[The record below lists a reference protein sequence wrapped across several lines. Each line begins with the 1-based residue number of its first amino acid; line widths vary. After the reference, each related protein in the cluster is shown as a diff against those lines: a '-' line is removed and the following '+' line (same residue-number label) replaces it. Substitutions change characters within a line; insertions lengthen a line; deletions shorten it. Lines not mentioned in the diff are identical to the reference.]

1 MKLDNKQ
8 YIFLLL
14 NLSLAI
20 LYCFQSPIKQLK
32 HKDKIHIQSNQLQ
45 SWILLGKSTIEAS
58 DNGNVTIK
66 MLSSKKIK
74 SLRFSVTKGGLNI
87 QKCEAWMIDG
97 SKKTIELRNELIEGE
112 ESRVIEISNN
122 PMGVEKISI
131 TYDTRNRKA
140 AFTQLELWGKME

>member
-1 MKLDNKQ
+1 
-8 YIFLLL
+8 
-14 NLSLAI
+14 
-20 LYCFQSPIKQLK
+20 
-32 HKDKIHIQSNQLQ
+32 
-45 SWILLGKSTIEAS
+45 
-58 DNGNVTIK
+58 
-66 MLSSKKIK
+66 
-74 SLRFSVTKGGLNI
+74 
-87 QKCEAWMIDG
+87 MIDG